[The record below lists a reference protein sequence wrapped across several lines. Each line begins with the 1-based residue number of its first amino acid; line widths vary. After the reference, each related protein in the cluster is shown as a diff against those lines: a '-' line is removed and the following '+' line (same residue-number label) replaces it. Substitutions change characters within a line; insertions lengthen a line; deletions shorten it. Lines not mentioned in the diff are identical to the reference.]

1 MIPIGYY
8 LILSG
13 ILFSLGIIAFF
24 IKKDL
29 ITMFMSIEIMLNSA
43 NLAFIAFSRNFLS
56 INGQIV
62 VFFIITLAAAE
73 ACLGLAIILLIFRHR
88 KTIRGEEINLM
99 KG

>member
-13 ILFSLGIIAFF
+13 ILFTLGIIAFF

-43 NLAFIAFSRNFLS
+43 NLAFIAFSRNLLS

-73 ACLGLAIILLIFRHR
+73 ACLGLAIILLIFRQR
-88 KTIRGEEINLM
+88 KTIRSEEINLM